1 MVVDIICDSTMA
13 TDNLDITSND
23 WRIVRENLVQLHC
36 EDVSWEQAS
45 DKIPLDLV
53 RYFLGDLV
61 QYLSTL
67 VFLRENRCLFTINW
81 THIPDSISVW
91 ENLLSDFFDRRIQ
104 TQVGHY
110 RFTYMLSHVGPKYDD
125 LVNIYCHAHWGSPHP
140 SFRREDIWEAGT
152 LQPMEHPEMLYL
164 PPNLPGSTPRK
175 PEMVKE
181 PTEGNLPSLEEM
193 GHHDL
198 IDLVKKLLAERAS
211 KPTSL
216 TNPSKDATVAGHVSM
231 NQESFVQSSQAIL
244 QGLAEGGYIHTKI
257 PKFESFFGDDKKN
270 KLDFDMWERQ
280 VLSAATTHTGPAV
293 KQAMMQS
300 LKGQALMVISALPPE
315 TSWDK
320 LLQALKIKYQDKA
333 SYDVLMAQFYGT
345 KIEPDEK
352 CASFGTRLEQK
363 LNQVSLQYP
372 NKISESMYWNCVRER
387 FFHGLSKDVR
397 TNLRTQFDSGAN
409 YYRLLELA
417 RIVESESLHEDSKT
431 EIKSTT
437 AKGKGKVGVALVDN
451 TSQQIQQ
458 LQGAVK
464 GLTKM
469 LQSNQQMT
477 QTPQYVSQPTQNTV
491 QELVQ
496 SDVNTLPQAFPS
508 QNSASFVNTQGV
520 KGGRGGYRGRGR
532 GSPILCYWCRDFLP
546 KEQANHKV
554 AQCPYQKQA
563 KDSWW
568 KNQLGNVQGETSAPQ
583 LENKEN

>member
-1 MVVDIICDSTMA
+1 MA
-13 TDNLDITSND
+13 TDDLDITSND

-36 EDVSWEQAS
+36 KDVSWEQAS

-53 RYFLGDLV
+53 RYLLGDLV

-67 VFLRENRCLFTINW
+67 VFLRGNRCLFTLNW

-91 ENLLSDFFDRRIQ
+91 ENLLSDFFDRKIHK
-104 TQVGHY
+104 QVGHY

-152 LQPMEHPEMLYL
+152 LQLMEHPENLYL

-181 PTEGNLPSLEEM
+181 PTEGNLPSLEELR
-193 GHHDL
+193 HREL
-198 IDLVKKLLAERAS
+198 IDLVKKLLAERAF
-211 KPTSL
+211 KPTTL

-231 NQESFVQSSQAIL
+231 NQESFVQGSQAIL
-244 QGLAEGGYIHTKI
+244 QGLAEGGYIHAKT

-280 VLSAATTHTGPAV
+280 VLSAATTLFGTAV

-315 TSWDK
+315 TSWEK

-333 SYDVLMAQFYGT
+333 SYDVLMAKFYGT

-387 FFHGLSKDVR
+387 FFHGLSKDMR

-417 RIVESESLHEDSKT
+417 RIVESESLHEDSKI

-437 AKGKGKVGVALVDN
+437 VKGKGKVGVALVDN

-469 LQSNQQMT
+469 LQSNQQNT
-477 QTPQYVSQPTQNTV
+477 QTSQIPHYVSQPAQNTIQIPV
-491 QELVQ
+491 QN
-496 SDVNTLPQAFPS
+496 DVNTLPQASQS
-508 QNSASFVNTQGV
+508 QNSASFVNTQG
-520 KGGRGGYRGRGR
+520 GRGGYRGRGR
-532 GSPILCYWCRDFLP
+532 GRGRGGPILCYWCRDFLP

-568 KNQLGNVQGETSAPQ
+568 KNQLGNIQEKTSAPQ

>member
-1 MVVDIICDSTMA
+1 MLIGVVHILA
-13 TDNLDITSND
+13 
-23 WRIVRENLVQLHC
+23 
-36 EDVSWEQAS
+36 
-45 DKIPLDLV
+45 
-53 RYFLGDLV
+53 LG
-61 QYLSTL
+61 
-67 VFLRENRCLFTINW
+67 
-81 THIPDSISVW
+81 
-91 ENLLSDFFDRRIQ
+91 
-104 TQVGHY
+104 
-110 RFTYMLSHVGPKYDD
+110 
-125 LVNIYCHAHWGSPHP
+125 
-140 SFRREDIWEAGT
+140 EDIWEAGT

-164 PPNLPGSTPRK
+164 PPTLPGSTPRK
-175 PEMVKE
+175 PEMVKD
-181 PTEGNLPSLEEM
+181 TTKGNLPSLKEM
-193 GHHDL
+193 RHHEL
-198 IDLVKKLLAERAS
+198 IDLVTKLLAERAS

-244 QGLAEGGYIHTKI
+244 QGLAEGGYIHAKTQ
-257 PKFESFFGDDKKN
+257 KFESFFGDDKKN

-280 VLSAATTHTGPAV
+280 VLSAATTHSGTAV

-300 LKGQALMVISALPPE
+300 LKGQTLMVISALPPE

-320 LLQALKIKYQDKA
+320 LLQALEIKYQDKA

-352 CASFGTRLEQK
+352 CASFGTRLGQK

-387 FFHGLSKDVR
+387 FFHGLSKDMR

-417 RIVESESLHEDSKT
+417 RIVESESLHEDSET

-469 LQSNQQMT
+469 LRGNQQIT
-477 QTPQYVSQPTQNTV
+477 QTPEYVSQPTQNTV
-491 QELVQ
+491 QEFVQ
-496 SDVNTLPQAFPS
+496 SDVNTLPQASPS

-520 KGGRGGYRGRGR
+520 RGGSRGRE
-532 GSPILCYWCRDFLP
+532 SPILCYWCRDFLP
-546 KEQANHKV
+546 KEQASHKV
-554 AQCPYQKQA
+554 AQCPYWKQA
-563 KDSWW
+563 KDRWW

-583 LENKEN
+583 FEN